1 MAAHTLVELLR
12 ACRLGRGERPHRR
25 PRLPGGSHGA
35 SMNRRRKVS
44 GLRRKAAL
52 CKLTAKTRDPKVLG
66 STPAAPIPRSRNERE
81 SWGCTLPGY
90 FTMERTHRRKRG
102 KRGLGR
108 LNQPLGSKTSTRFI
122 RCVRSR
128 IDRQHGAATSR
139 AGVGTAPARKPHFR
153 LEAKLLRSAESSAKW
168 RPPQYLIY
176 YAQSGRGC
184 GRISRLTLP

>member
-1 MAAHTLVELLR
+1 
-12 ACRLGRGERPHRR
+12 
-25 PRLPGGSHGA
+25 
-35 SMNRRRKVS
+35 MNRRRKVS

-52 CKLTAKTRDPKVLG
+52 CKLTAQTLTRDPKVLG
-66 STPAAPIPRSRNERE
+66 STPAAPTPHSRNERE
-81 SWGCTLPGY
+81 SRGCTVPGY
-90 FTMERTHRRKRG
+90 FTMERAHLRKRG
-102 KRGLGR
+102 RRGLSR

-139 AGVGTAPARKPHFR
+139 AGVGTAPAQKPDFR

-168 RPPQYLIY
+168 RHVLLSTSY
-176 YAQSGRGC
+176 YAQGGRGY